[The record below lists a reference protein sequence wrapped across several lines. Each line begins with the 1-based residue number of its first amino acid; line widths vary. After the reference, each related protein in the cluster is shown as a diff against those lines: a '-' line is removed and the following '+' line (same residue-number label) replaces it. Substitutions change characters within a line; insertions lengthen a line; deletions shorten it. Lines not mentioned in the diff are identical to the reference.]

1 MCSQVLWVRKGSGRI
16 FGLSVIHHLQECGSE
31 MDYARINNLD
41 ILVLFALPLR
51 LEITVNEEYCD

>member
-1 MCSQVLWVRKGSGRI
+1 MRKGSGRI